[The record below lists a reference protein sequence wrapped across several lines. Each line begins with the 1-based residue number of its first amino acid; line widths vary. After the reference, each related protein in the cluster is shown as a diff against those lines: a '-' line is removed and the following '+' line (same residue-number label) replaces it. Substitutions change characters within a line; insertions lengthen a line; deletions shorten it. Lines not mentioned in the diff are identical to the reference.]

1 MLSDLLTTRLPRMRY
16 DRIIWILFLLITALI
31 LLSAV
36 SRKKNSFANTTEVN
50 IIPLE
55 SGDKLLSERDVR
67 QRLLLAFGNTLEGTE
82 LADLEVE
89 RIERVLEEDPFVEDA
104 EAFVGQSNTLHVRIR
119 QREPVLRVLD
129 NSGGNYYLDNSG
141 AKIPVSNLYTARVMV
156 ATGNIAPYT
165 PDFQQK
171 KRNSL
176 KDLFYLNRVIAEDPV
191 LSKFIQ
197 QIHINNAGDFMLVPL
212 VGDQKIVLGSIRN
225 LDDKLKRLKIFYK
238 EGMPYAGWRA
248 YNTINLK
255 YNGQVVCRK

>member
-36 SRKKNSFANTTEVN
+36 SRKKNSFANSTEVN

-104 EAFVGQSNTLHVRIR
+104 EAFVGQSNILHVRIR

-171 KRNSL
+171 KRSSL
-176 KDLFYLNRVIAEDPV
+176 KDLFHLNRVIAEDPV